1 MSIKET
7 RYYLVKVNTNPDS
20 FSIEPNTD
28 DICSYAITEKEL
40 RSIITQEIYSTY
52 DDCTES
58 GTDRAKNAALQ
69 VFKALLKIGEE
80 NE

>member
-1 MSIKET
+1 MMNEET

-20 FSIEPNTD
+20 FSIEPNID
-28 DICSYAITEKEL
+28 DICTYAITKKEL
-40 RSIITQEIYSTY
+40 IAIITQEIYSTY

-58 GTDRAKNAALQ
+58 GTDRAKNAAFQ
-69 VFKALLKIGEE
+69 VFKALLRIGEE